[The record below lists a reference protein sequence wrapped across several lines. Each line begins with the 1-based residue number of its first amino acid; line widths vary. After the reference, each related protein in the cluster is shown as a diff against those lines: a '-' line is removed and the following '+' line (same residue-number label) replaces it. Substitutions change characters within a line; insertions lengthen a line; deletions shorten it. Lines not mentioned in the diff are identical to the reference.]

1 MALFARKSRIA
12 PSESAP
18 KELAPAPADD
28 SVAAP
33 GDDSQRQIA
42 IAAYYRWLERGGV
55 EGDEQ
60 QDWYAAE
67 REIAGKDKQERPL
80 R

>member
-1 MALFARKSRIA
+1 M
-12 PSESAP
+12 
-18 KELAPAPADD
+18 
-28 SVAAP
+28 AAP

-67 REIAGKDKQERPL
+67 REIAGKHKQERPL